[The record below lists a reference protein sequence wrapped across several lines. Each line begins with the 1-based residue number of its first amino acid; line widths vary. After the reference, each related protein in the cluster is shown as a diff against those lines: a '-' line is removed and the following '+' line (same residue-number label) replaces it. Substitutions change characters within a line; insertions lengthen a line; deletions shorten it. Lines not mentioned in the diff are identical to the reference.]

1 MEKSGKLLI
10 LAILAIALTSGVFS
24 WWFRWSATRRV
35 AAFWGPEITTTIR
48 DARRVEAYRLAE
60 EGIETDQTLTAGNR
74 EYPVEKRI
82 DASQGHGLVHLKQAL
97 LEDRSY
103 EWEASVAQAELI
115 PRWALVFHPPAAQVA
130 AAPVIL
136 LFDDACEGAIEPES
150 RRTIDCKPIAP
161 GIKSVLAEWLSAE

>member
-35 AAFWGPEITTTIR
+35 AAFWGPEVTTIIR
-48 DARRVEAYRLAE
+48 DAQRVEAYRLAPD
-60 EGIETDQTLTAGNR
+60 GIETDQTLSAGKR

-103 EWEASVAQAELI
+103 DWEASVVHDELI
-115 PRWALVFHPPAAQVA
+115 PRWALMFHPPAAQVLGT
-130 AAPVIL
+130 PVIL
-136 LFDDACEGAIEPES
+136 LFDDACERAIEPES
-150 RRTIDCKPIAP
+150 RRTIDCKPIAS